1 MIKNLRHVGIV
12 TKDIESSIL
21 FYETLGFKK
30 TWDKDETGAF
40 INFILGDDIPGIRTV
55 KMKTGSIGIELLCFK
70 KNKNIHKEISLTD
83 NIITHFAV
91 EVEDINKIYE
101 DHKVNFINAPHI
113 SPDGKVIVAFMKDP
127 NNNLFLELVEV
138 I

>member
-1 MIKNLRHVGIV
+1 MIKNLRHIGIV
-12 TKDIESSIL
+12 TKDIKSSIV
-21 FYETLGFKK
+21 FYEKLGFEK
-30 TWDKDETGAF
+30 TWDKDETGEF
-40 INFILGDDIPGIRTV
+40 INFILGEDIPSIRTV
-55 KMKTGSIGIELLCFK
+55 KMKNGSIGIELLCFE

-91 EVEDINKIYE
+91 EVEDINKIYK
-101 DHKVNFINAPHI
+101 DYKDNFINVPKA
-113 SPDGKVIVAFMKDP
+113 SPDDKVIVAFMKDP